1 MPTYTFSSAER
12 LKSKIAIGQLF
23 KTGKSIHQYPVRIV
37 FIKKKETNSTLYPA
51 QAAFTVPKRSFKR
64 AVKRNRLKRLMREA
78 YRLNKSMLYEKLEKA
93 NANMI
98 LMLIYTGKE
107 EAKYEE
113 VNKSVQKLL
122 QRLKI

>member
-37 FIKKKETNSTLYPA
+37 FIKKKEITPALYPA